1 MDGIAAD
8 DTPQRHDPVIGATPS
23 PSSLDR
29 DRDRAGDFE
38 RARDGDALY
47 LGAGFFKHFH
57 RAGEQQIGE
66 VVVIACLDNQDAR
79 TFGAVFFSF
88 TPARPSHH
96 NTPLWRCTPRMKRRI
111 RPEPC
116 ARRGGSKPG
125 RREQAPGPTA
135 MSWWLCRIAGA
146 APHSAPSDPP

>member
-66 VVVIACLDNQDAR
+66 VVVVARLDNQDAR

-96 NTPLWRCTPRMKRRI
+96 NTPLAPHDPDKSDRY
-111 RPEPC
+111 PEGPC
-116 ARRGGSKPG
+116 AAR
-125 RREQAPGPTA
+125 
-135 MSWWLCRIAGA
+135 W
-146 APHSAPSDPP
+146 